1 MLDYLTGI
9 NAVTILFVSLCVFA
23 IGYRFYGL
31 YIAQKVLVVD
41 SQRATPAEKYADGQ
55 DYVKTN

>member
-41 SQRATPAEKYADGQ
+41 SQRATPAEKIC
-55 DYVKTN
+55 